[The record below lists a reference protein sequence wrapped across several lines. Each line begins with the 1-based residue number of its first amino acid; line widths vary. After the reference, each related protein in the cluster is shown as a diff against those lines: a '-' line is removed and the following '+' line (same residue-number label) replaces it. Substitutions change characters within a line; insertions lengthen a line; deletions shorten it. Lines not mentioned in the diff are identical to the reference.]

1 MALGKFENGI
11 AAHKNAVADAIEHHG
26 IHVRHVPGYAYTV
39 GCSDIGLPELLVE
52 TMPREQSDELL
63 RLLFLAAERRDTPAK
78 SWDEVAVVTPKPGF
92 ESLSVDQ
99 VTTRLFD
106 ARTHYGHWK
115 ISAVKVL
122 VPGVPRD

>member
-11 AAHKNAVADAIEHHG
+11 EAHKNAVADAIEHHG
-26 IHVRHVPGYAYTV
+26 VYVRHVPGYAYTV
-39 GCSDIGLPELLVE
+39 GCSDLGLPELLVE
-52 TMPREQSDELL
+52 KMPREQSDELL

-99 VTTRLFD
+99 VKTRLFD

-115 ISAVKVL
+115 ISAMRVL
-122 VPGVPRD
+122 VPGAPRD

>member
-11 AAHKNAVADAIEHHG
+11 EAHKNAVADAIEHHG
-26 IHVRHVPGYAYTV
+26 VHVRHAPGYAYTV

-52 TMPREQSDELL
+52 KMPREQSDELL
-63 RLLFLAAERRDTPAK
+63 RLLFLAAERRDTSAR

-99 VTTRLFD
+99 VKTRLFD
-106 ARTHYGHWK
+106 ARTYYGHWK